1 MSYRKE
7 KFLSFEKSSLLSKVD
22 YLEGLDKKETN
33 ALFHEI
39 LSEGIHGFCFSLY
52 EEGQEPGDIIPKPQ
66 IRKRMQIL
74 ADHCGW
80 IRSFSTT
87 EGNELVPEV
96 AKELGLKTMV
106 GAWLGSDE
114 EKNETEIEGLIE
126 LAKKGLVDVAAV
138 GNEVL
143 YRNDLSLEKLLEY
156 IKRVK
161 KEIPDVPVGYVDAY
175 YEFSV
180 HPELAETCDVVLC
193 NCYPY
198 WEGTSFQDSLNHMR
212 QMFYQAKA
220 AANGKRIIITET
232 GWPSQGE
239 GLGGAIPSEENAMKY
254 FINANLWTQDEGIE
268 IMYFS
273 SFDEA
278 WKKSDEGEVGAYWG
292 VWDSQNN
299 LKF

>member
-22 YLEGLDKKETN
+22 YLEGLDQKDTN

-39 LSEGIHGFCFSLY
+39 LTEGIHGFCFSLY

-66 IRKRMQIL
+66 IMRRMQIL
-74 ADHCGW
+74 DDHCEW

-126 LAKKGLVDVAAV
+126 LAKKGMVDVAAV

-143 YRNDLSLEKLLEY
+143 YRNDLTLEQLLEY

-161 KEIPDVPVGYVDAY
+161 AEIPDIPVGYVDAY

-198 WEGTSFQDSLNHMR
+198 WEGTSFQDSLNHM
-212 QMFYQAKA
+212 
-220 AANGKRIIITET
+220 AANVLS
-232 GWPSQGE
+232 SQSCCE
-239 GLGGAIPSEENAMKY
+239 
-254 FINANLWTQDEGIE
+254 W
-268 IMYFS
+268 
-273 SFDEA
+273 
-278 WKKSDEGEVGAYWG
+278 
-292 VWDSQNN
+292 
-299 LKF
+299 